1 MSIELILMIFDQ
13 DEVAPNAWLVL
24 DTMRKTRA
32 FGLENAVLV
41 ERDTAGKAFIHQFKR
56 YPTWKPALNDSFLT
70 LFTNAIFSGTADE
83 RERDPLIAELDEV
96 FLQEVA
102 DAWQPSTSAL
112 LIFVPRQSLVD
123 TRLLLNYLADHS
135 GTLIHTTFPEQI
147 IESILEQSKSSELSK
162 NKK

>member
-1 MSIELILMIFDQ
+1 MTIELILMIFDQ

-41 ERDTAGKAFIHQFKR
+41 ERDAAGKAFIHQFKR

-96 FLQEVA
+96 FLEEVA

-123 TRLLLNYLADHS
+123 TRRLLNYLAEFN
-135 GTLIHTTFPEQI
+135 GTLIRTTIPEQI